1 MSDIEDFT
9 DDEIKIV
16 KATLLERYGKQVPV
30 EQADTELRLDP
41 TVPRLTTCPALYWED
56 SENGVH
62 FVVCKLGKMR
72 YHSQFFYRGNE
83 QFGTGVQSYDDLHQC
98 VVTTLRVQADHKLSQ
113 DNIVKR

>member
-1 MSDIEDFT
+1 MSDIPDFN

-16 KATLLERYGKQVPV
+16 EATLQERYGRPVQV

-41 TVPRLTTCPALYWED
+41 GVPILTTCPALYWED
-56 SENGVH
+56 SDNEVH

-113 DNIVKR
+113 DKIVR